1 MIEAGWDEQ
10 AGRLL
15 IIPTGFI
22 EGHSPFSAI
31 LEFVV
36 KDVAAAKD
44 AINWYAQHGYQ
55 QIKLYNS
62 IRRGWLT
69 NSMNVTN

>member
-10 AGRLL
+10 ADRLL

-22 EGHSPFSAI
+22 EGDSPFSAN
-31 LEFVV
+31 LGFVV

-44 AINWYAQHGYQ
+44 SINWYAQHGYQ

-62 IRRGWLT
+62 IRRRWLT